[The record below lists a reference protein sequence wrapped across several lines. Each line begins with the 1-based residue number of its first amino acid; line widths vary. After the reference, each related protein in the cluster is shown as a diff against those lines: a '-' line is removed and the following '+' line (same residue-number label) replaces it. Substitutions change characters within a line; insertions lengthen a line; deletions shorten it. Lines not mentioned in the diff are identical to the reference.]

1 MTLYV
6 LAGIFAVLGIVCIL
20 LPFHVAMTR
29 LCFLALGAVCLALR
43 LLRGKKHERTG
54 RMILLTLT
62 GVCMLTVF
70 GAMMYI
76 DREGRSNVP
85 EEADAPEF
93 VVVLGAQVQGD
104 QPSLTL
110 KKRLDLAL
118 EYLTGHPQ
126 ASVVVSGGQGA
137 DEPQAQ
143 KQTATAALGTIE
155 KTVFGAG
162 EVQPDSQPG
171 VYAQTDGKIAEYL
184 VEVGDSVKAGDVVA
198 RLEND
203 ELDAEIAQ
211 FEYDLQTAQQAV
223 RATQT
228 HTQYVYKQLYDDEGY
243 PRFDTETGEPLLG
256 QYSNEITIRAPAD
269 GLIKAVY
276 IEKGDDALAVY
287 REYGAVMLLSTDG
300 KMKVELSGLSGS
312 LLELGQTVAIRGK
325 GLETTGKVVSLT
337 RRGTE
342 ATVEVASDEYDMDVP
357 VTVYTQAGETV
368 GEGTLEINKPMA
380 VSAYGGTIKGLLVK
394 VGDRCERYDAL
405 ARIEWDE
412 IPLYLDNAS
421 VLRDYDK
428 ALVSLEAAYRKRDA
442 LAVTAPCDGVVATLD
457 ASRGDSVTDGTKLMS
472 VVEADAGLTLTLA
485 VDELDIR
492 SVQPGQ
498 RVALSVDALSDAA
511 LTGVVQKIAPLGDA
525 SSGVTTY
532 DVTVTVSGEDERVK
546 GGMNVSGEIIVN
558 AEDDAILIPTDALQK
573 DDAGY
578 CVTLESGETRRVTLG
593 VMTDETTQ
601 ILDGIGVGERVVY

>member
-1 MTLYV
+1 MMQQKESAARQALRKKRARKRAIR
-6 LAGIFAVLGIVCIL
+6 LAGAGAL
-20 LPFHVAMTR
+20 AA
-29 LCFLALGAVCLALR
+29 ALGA
-43 LLRGKKHERTG
+43 
-54 RMILLTLT
+54 
-62 GVCMLTVF
+62 LTVCVILP
-70 GAMMYI
+70 GM
-76 DREGRSNVP
+76 D
-85 EEADAPEF
+85 
-93 VVVLGAQVQGD
+93 
-104 QPSLTL
+104 
-110 KKRLDLAL
+110 
-118 EYLTGHPQ
+118 
-126 ASVVVSGGQGA
+126 GGKGA
-137 DEPQAQ
+137 DEPKAQ
-143 KQTATAALGTIE
+143 EQTATAALGTIE

-162 EVQPDSQPG
+162 EVQPASQPG

-211 FEYDLQTAQQAV
+211 LEYDLQTAQQAV

-325 GLETTGKVVSLT
+325 GIETTGKVVSLT

-342 ATVEVASDEYDMDVP
+342 ATVEVASDEYDMDIP

-428 ALVSLEAAYRKRDA
+428 ALVSLETACRKRDA

-457 ASRGDSVTDGTKLMS
+457 ASKGDSVTDGTKLMS

-511 LTGVVQKIAPLGDA
+511 LTGVVQKVAPLGDA

-558 AEDDAILIPTDALQK
+558 AEDDAILIPTDALKK

-593 VMTDETTQ
+593 MMTDETTQ
-601 ILDGIGVGERVVY
+601 ILDGIGVGETVVY

>member
-1 MTLYV
+1 MMQQKESAARQALRKKRARKRAIR
-6 LAGIFAVLGIVCIL
+6 LAGAAAL
-20 LPFHVAMTR
+20 AA
-29 LCFLALGAVCLALR
+29 ALGA
-43 LLRGKKHERTG
+43 
-54 RMILLTLT
+54 
-62 GVCMLTVF
+62 LTVCVILP
-70 GAMMYI
+70 GM
-76 DREGRSNVP
+76 D
-85 EEADAPEF
+85 
-93 VVVLGAQVQGD
+93 
-104 QPSLTL
+104 
-110 KKRLDLAL
+110 
-118 EYLTGHPQ
+118 
-126 ASVVVSGGQGA
+126 GGQGA

-143 KQTATAALGTIE
+143 KQTAAAALGTIE

-162 EVQPDSQPG
+162 EVQPASQPG

-211 FEYDLQTAQQAV
+211 LEYDLQTAQQAV

-325 GLETTGKVVSLT
+325 GIETTGKVVSLT

-342 ATVEVASDEYDMDVP
+342 A
-357 VTVYTQAGETV
+357 TVYTQAGETV

-442 LAVTAPCDGVVATLD
+442 LVVTAPCDGVVATID
-457 ASRGDSVTDGTKLMS
+457 ASKGDSVTDGTKLMS

-546 GGMNVSGEIIVN
+546 GGMNVSGEIVVN

-601 ILDGIGVGERVVY
+601 ILDGIGVGETVVY

>member
-1 MTLYV
+1 MMQQKKSAARQALRKKRARKRALR
-6 LAGIFAVLGIVCIL
+6 LAGAAAL
-20 LPFHVAMTR
+20 AA
-29 LCFLALGAVCLALR
+29 ALGA
-43 LLRGKKHERTG
+43 
-54 RMILLTLT
+54 
-62 GVCMLTVF
+62 LTVCVILP
-70 GAMMYI
+70 GM
-76 DREGRSNVP
+76 D
-85 EEADAPEF
+85 
-93 VVVLGAQVQGD
+93 
-104 QPSLTL
+104 
-110 KKRLDLAL
+110 
-118 EYLTGHPQ
+118 
-126 ASVVVSGGQGA
+126 GGQGA

-143 KQTATAALGTIE
+143 EQTATAALGTIE

-162 EVQPDSQPG
+162 EVQPASQPG

-211 FEYDLQTAQQAV
+211 LEYDLQTAQQAV

-337 RRGTE
+337 RRGME
-342 ATVEVASDEYDMDVP
+342 ATVEVASDEYDMDIP

-442 LAVTAPCDGVVATLD
+442 LAVTAPCDGVVATID
-457 ASRGDSVTDGTKLMS
+457 ASKGDSVTDGTKLMS

-601 ILDGIGVGERVVY
+601 ILDGIGVGETVVY

>member
-1 MTLYV
+1 MMQQKESAARQALRKKRARKRAIR
-6 LAGIFAVLGIVCIL
+6 LAGAAAL
-20 LPFHVAMTR
+20 AA
-29 LCFLALGAVCLALR
+29 ALGA
-43 LLRGKKHERTG
+43 
-54 RMILLTLT
+54 
-62 GVCMLTVF
+62 LTVCVILP
-70 GAMMYI
+70 GM
-76 DREGRSNVP
+76 D
-85 EEADAPEF
+85 
-93 VVVLGAQVQGD
+93 
-104 QPSLTL
+104 
-110 KKRLDLAL
+110 
-118 EYLTGHPQ
+118 
-126 ASVVVSGGQGA
+126 GGQGA

-162 EVQPDSQPG
+162 EVQPASQPG

-211 FEYDLQTAQQAV
+211 LEYDLQTAQQAV

-312 LLELGQTVAIRGK
+312 LLDLGQTVAIRGK
-325 GLETTGKVVSLT
+325 GIETTGTVVSLT

-342 ATVEVASDEYDMDVP
+342 ATVEVASDEYDMDIP

-442 LAVTAPCDGVVATLD
+442 LAVTAPCDGVVATID
-457 ASRGDSVTDGTKLMS
+457 ASKGDSVTDGTKLMS

-511 LTGVVQKIAPLGDA
+511 LTGVVQKIAPLGYA
-525 SSGVTTY
+525 SSGVTTTY

-601 ILDGIGVGERVVY
+601 ILDGIGVGETVVY

>member
-1 MTLYV
+1 MQQKESAARQALRKKRARKRAIR
-6 LAGIFAVLGIVCIL
+6 LAGA
-20 LPFHVAMTR
+20 A
-29 LCFLALGAVCLALR
+29 ALGALAVCV
-43 LLRGKKHERTG
+43 
-54 RMILLTLT
+54 ILP
-62 GVCMLTVF
+62 GM
-70 GAMMYI
+70 
-76 DREGRSNVP
+76 D
-85 EEADAPEF
+85 
-93 VVVLGAQVQGD
+93 
-104 QPSLTL
+104 
-110 KKRLDLAL
+110 
-118 EYLTGHPQ
+118 
-126 ASVVVSGGQGA
+126 GGQGA
-137 DEPQAQ
+137 DEPKAQ
-143 KQTATAALGTIE
+143 EQTATAALGTIE

-162 EVQPDSQPG
+162 EVQPASQPG

-211 FEYDLQTAQQAV
+211 LEYDLQTAQQAV

-228 HTQYVYKQLYDDEGY
+228 HMQYVYKQLYDDEGY
-243 PRFDTETGEPLLG
+243 PRFDTETDEPLLG

-428 ALVSLEAAYRKRDA
+428 ALVSLETAYRKRDA

-457 ASRGDSVTDGTKLMS
+457 ASKGDSVTDGTKLMS

-558 AEDDAILIPTDALQK
+558 AEDDAILIPTDTLQK

-601 ILDGIGVGERVVY
+601 ILTESALGRRWFIKAFRHACKEGGINKAPSLRELTGGVSCFVCFRCTP

>member
-1 MTLYV
+1 MMQQKESAARQALRKKRARKRAIR
-6 LAGIFAVLGIVCIL
+6 LAGA
-20 LPFHVAMTR
+20 A
-29 LCFLALGAVCLALR
+29 ALGALALLTHAFVFVLYAFCGKVFAR
-43 LLRGKKHERTG
+43 LPGTPPLVLALFLLRG
-54 RMILLTLT
+54 
-62 GVCMLTVF
+62 
-70 GAMMYI
+70 A
-76 DREGRSNVP
+76 
-85 EEADAPEF
+85 
-93 VVVLGAQVQGD
+93 LGA
-104 QPSLTL
+104 
-110 KKRLDLAL
+110 LAVCVIL
-118 EYLTGHPQ
+118 PGMD
-126 ASVVVSGGQGA
+126 GGQGA
-137 DEPQAQ
+137 DEPKAQ
-143 KQTATAALGTIE
+143 EQTATAAFGTIE

-162 EVQPDSQPG
+162 EVQPASQPG

-198 RLEND
+198 RLENN

-211 FEYDLQTAQQAV
+211 LEYDLQTAQQAV

-300 KMKVELSGLSGS
+300 KMKVELSGLSGA

-325 GLETTGKVVSLT
+325 ELETTGKVVSLT

-342 ATVEVASDEYDMDVP
+342 ATVEVASDEYDMDIP

-498 RVALSVDALSDAA
+498 RVVLSVDALSDAA

-532 DVTVTVSGEDERVK
+532 DVTVTVRGEDERVK

-578 CVTLESGETRRVTLG
+578 CVTLESGETRSVTL
-593 VMTDETTQ
+593 VVITDETTQ
-601 ILDGIGVGERVVY
+601 ILDGIGVGETVVY

>member
-1 MTLYV
+1 MMQQKESAARQALRKKRARKRAIR
-6 LAGIFAVLGIVCIL
+6 LAGAAAL
-20 LPFHVAMTR
+20 AA
-29 LCFLALGAVCLALR
+29 ALGA
-43 LLRGKKHERTG
+43 
-54 RMILLTLT
+54 
-62 GVCMLTVF
+62 LTVCVILP
-70 GAMMYI
+70 GM
-76 DREGRSNVP
+76 D
-85 EEADAPEF
+85 
-93 VVVLGAQVQGD
+93 
-104 QPSLTL
+104 
-110 KKRLDLAL
+110 
-118 EYLTGHPQ
+118 
-126 ASVVVSGGQGA
+126 GGQGA
-137 DEPQAQ
+137 DEPKAQ
-143 KQTATAALGTIE
+143 EQTATAAFGTIE

-162 EVQPDSQPG
+162 EVQPASRPG
-171 VYAQTDGKIAEYL
+171 VYAQTDGKIAEYR

-211 FEYDLQTAQQAV
+211 LEYDLQTAQQAV

-300 KMKVELSGLSGS
+300 KMKVELSDLSGS

-325 GLETTGKVVSLT
+325 GIETTGKVVSLT
-337 RRGTE
+337 RRGAE
-342 ATVEVASDEYDMDVP
+342 ATIEVASDEYDMDIP
-357 VTVYTQAGETV
+357 VTVYTQAGEMV

-442 LAVTAPCDGVVATLD
+442 LAVT
-457 ASRGDSVTDGTKLMS
+457 
-472 VVEADAGLTLTLA
+472 
-485 VDELDIR
+485 
-492 SVQPGQ
+492 
-498 RVALSVDALSDAA
+498 VDALSDAA
-511 LTGVVQKIAPLGDA
+511 LTGVMQKIAPLGDA

-546 GGMNVSGEIIVN
+546 GGMNVSGEIVVN

-578 CVTLESGETRRVTLG
+578 CVMLESGETRRVTLG

-601 ILDGIGVGERVVY
+601 ILDGIGVGETVIY

>member
-1 MTLYV
+1 MTERTGGGTMQQKESAARQALRKKRARKRAIR
-6 LAGIFAVLGIVCIL
+6 LAGAAAL
-20 LPFHVAMTR
+20 AA
-29 LCFLALGAVCLALR
+29 ALGALAVCV
-43 LLRGKKHERTG
+43 
-54 RMILLTLT
+54 ILP
-62 GVCMLTVF
+62 GM
-70 GAMMYI
+70 
-76 DREGRSNVP
+76 D
-85 EEADAPEF
+85 
-93 VVVLGAQVQGD
+93 
-104 QPSLTL
+104 
-110 KKRLDLAL
+110 
-118 EYLTGHPQ
+118 
-126 ASVVVSGGQGA
+126 GGQGA

-162 EVQPDSQPG
+162 EVQPASQPG

-211 FEYDLQTAQQAV
+211 LEYDLQTAQQAV

-228 HTQYVYKQLYDDEGY
+228 HTQYVYKQLCDDEGY

-342 ATVEVASDEYDMDVP
+342 ATVEVASDEYDMDIP

-368 GEGTLEINKPMA
+368 GEGTLEINKPMG

-442 LAVTAPCDGVVATLD
+442 LAVTAPCDGVVATID
-457 ASRGDSVTDGTKLMS
+457 ASKGDSVTDGTKLMS
-472 VVEADAGLTLTLA
+472 VVEADAGLTLALA

-525 SSGVTTY
+525 SSGVTTTY

-601 ILDGIGVGERVVY
+601 ILDGIGVGETVVY

>member
-1 MTLYV
+1 MMQQKESAARQALRKKRARKRAIR
-6 LAGIFAVLGIVCIL
+6 LAGAAAL
-20 LPFHVAMTR
+20 AA
-29 LCFLALGAVCLALR
+29 ALGA
-43 LLRGKKHERTG
+43 
-54 RMILLTLT
+54 
-62 GVCMLTVF
+62 LTVCIILP
-70 GAMMYI
+70 GM
-76 DREGRSNVP
+76 D
-85 EEADAPEF
+85 
-93 VVVLGAQVQGD
+93 
-104 QPSLTL
+104 
-110 KKRLDLAL
+110 
-118 EYLTGHPQ
+118 
-126 ASVVVSGGQGA
+126 GGQGA
-137 DEPQAQ
+137 DEPKAQ
-143 KQTATAALGTIE
+143 EQTATATLGTIE

-162 EVQPDSQPG
+162 EVQPASQPG

-211 FEYDLQTAQQAV
+211 LEYDLQTAQQAV

-243 PRFDTETGEPLLG
+243 PRFDTET
-256 QYSNEITIRAPAD
+256 D
-269 GLIKAVY
+269 GLIKALY

-300 KMKVELSGLSGS
+300 KMKVELSGLSGA

-325 GLETTGKVVSLT
+325 GIETTGKVVSLT

-342 ATVEVASDEYDMDVP
+342 ATVEVASDEYDMDIP

-442 LAVTAPCDGVVATLD
+442 LAVTAPCDGVVATID
-457 ASRGDSVTDGTKLMS
+457 ASKGDSVTDGTKLMS

-601 ILDGIGVGERVVY
+601 ILEGIGVGETVVY

>member
-1 MTLYV
+1 MQQKESAARQALRKKRARRRALR
-6 LAGIFAVLGIVCIL
+6 LAGAAALT
-20 LPFHVAMTR
+20 A
-29 LCFLALGAVCLALR
+29 ALGA
-43 LLRGKKHERTG
+43 
-54 RMILLTLT
+54 
-62 GVCMLTVF
+62 LTVCVILP
-70 GAMMYI
+70 GM
-76 DREGRSNVP
+76 D
-85 EEADAPEF
+85 
-93 VVVLGAQVQGD
+93 
-104 QPSLTL
+104 
-110 KKRLDLAL
+110 
-118 EYLTGHPQ
+118 
-126 ASVVVSGGQGA
+126 GGQGA

-162 EVQPDSQPG
+162 EVQPASQPG

-211 FEYDLQTAQQAV
+211 LEYDLQTAQQAV

-325 GLETTGKVVSLT
+325 GIETTGKVVSLT

-457 ASRGDSVTDGTKLMS
+457 ASKGDSVTDGTKLMS

-485 VDELDIR
+485 VDELDIL

-578 CVTLESGETRRVTLG
+578 CVTLG

-601 ILDGIGVGERVVY
+601 VLDGIGAGETVVY

>member
-1 MTLYV
+1 MMQQKEERRKASTEKNGRKRAIR
-6 LAGIFAVLGIVCIL
+6 LAGARRAGV
-20 LPFHVAMTR
+20 T
-29 LCFLALGAVCLALR
+29 LGA
-43 LLRGKKHERTG
+43 
-54 RMILLTLT
+54 
-62 GVCMLTVF
+62 LTVCVILP
-70 GAMMYI
+70 GM
-76 DREGRSNVP
+76 D
-85 EEADAPEF
+85 
-93 VVVLGAQVQGD
+93 
-104 QPSLTL
+104 
-110 KKRLDLAL
+110 
-118 EYLTGHPQ
+118 
-126 ASVVVSGGQGA
+126 GGQGA

-143 KQTATAALGTIE
+143 EQTATAALGTIE

-162 EVQPDSQPG
+162 EVQPASQPG

-211 FEYDLQTAQQAV
+211 LEYDLQTAQQAV

-287 REYGAVMLLSTDG
+287 HQEYGAVMLLSTDG
-300 KMKVELSGLSGS
+300 KMKVELSGLSGA

-325 GLETTGKVVSLT
+325 ELETTGKVVSLT

-342 ATVEVASDEYDMDVP
+342 ATVEVASDEYDMDIP

-498 RVALSVDALSDAA
+498 RVVLSVDALSDAA

-532 DVTVTVSGEDERVK
+532 DVTVTVRGEDERVK

-578 CVTLESGETRRVTLG
+578 CVTLESGKRAA
-593 VMTDETTQ
+593 
-601 ILDGIGVGERVVY
+601 